1 MGAAGSAARTPQQ
14 GDRSHSGG
22 EVALE
27 VEPLAAVAAPV
38 VVAVAIAAVAA
49 AVANAVDGSLDMQE
63 VQ

>member
-1 MGAAGSAARTPQQ
+1 MGAAGSAAHTPQQ

-27 VEPLAAVAAPV
+27 VEPLAAVAP

-49 AVANAVDGSLDMQE
+49 AVANAVDGSLDTQE